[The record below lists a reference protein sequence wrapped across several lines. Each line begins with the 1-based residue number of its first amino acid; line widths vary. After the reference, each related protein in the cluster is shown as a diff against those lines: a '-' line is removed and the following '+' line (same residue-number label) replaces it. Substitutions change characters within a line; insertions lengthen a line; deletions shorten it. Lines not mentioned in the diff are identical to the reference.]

1 MMKNILIL
9 INKEA
14 GEIMELQVAGFLDNS
29 MVNGKGLRSVLF
41 VSGCNH
47 NCEGC
52 HNKVM
57 QAFDYGDKV
66 NIDDLLN
73 RIKHNV
79 PLINGVTFS
88 GGEPFEQ
95 AKGLSVL
102 AEKVKKQ
109 GLNLW
114 CYTGYTYEKI
124 LQSNDEHKIK
134 LLKYIDVLVDGK
146 FEKNLTEGSS
156 KYAGS
161 SNQRIINVQESLKLG
176 KIILVTT
183 DQ

>member
-1 MMKNILIL
+1 MKNILTL

-41 VSGCNH
+41 VSGCKH

-52 HNKVM
+52 HNKIM
-57 QAFDYGDKV
+57 QTFDYGDKV

-73 RIKHNV
+73 RINHNI

-95 AKGLSVL
+95 AKRLYVL

-114 CYTGYTYEKI
+114 CYTGYTYEEI
-124 LQSNDEHKIK
+124 LQSNDDYKIK

-146 FEKNLTEGSS
+146 FEKDLTEGSS

-161 SNQRIINVQESLKLG
+161 RNQRVINVQESLKYS
-176 KIILVTT
+176 KIVEINE
-183 DQ
+183 